1 MAGMETFGVRIYFGV
16 MNLLSFLSNRT
27 ANLTMKLF
35 LTDDHAVL
43 VGGLMKIIEAEDELE
58 VVGSAGTVSDT
69 MDQLSQKKVDL
80 LITDYN
86 LPDEDGLTLVR
97 KVKRKYP
104 DIKVLVLSMHDEAHL
119 VKEILKEGIDGYLIK
134 KDSHNELLDAIYTIR
149 SGKTY
154 LSSDVNKI
162 LIKGLNGQE
171 EQRLLTEREREIL
184 KLISKEYTN
193 KQIAEELFIS
203 ERTVETHRKNIFRK
217 TGTNNL
223 VGLIKFAYA
232 NNLI

>member
-1 MAGMETFGVRIYFGV
+1 M
-16 MNLLSFLSNRT
+16 
-27 ANLTMKLF
+27 
-35 LTDDHAVL
+35 TDDHAIL
-43 VGGLMKIIEAEDELE
+43 IGGLIKIIESEPDLE
-58 VVGSAGTVSDT
+58 VVGSAGTVAGT
-69 MDQLSQKKVDL
+69 MDQLSQKRVDL

-97 KVKRKYP
+97 KVIRKYP
-104 DIKVLVLSMHDEAHL
+104 DTKILVLSMHDEAHL
-119 VKEILKEGIDGYLIK
+119 VKEILKEGIHGYLIK
-134 KDSHNELLDAIYTIR
+134 KDSHNELINAIYTIK

-162 LIKGLNGQE
+162 LIRGLNGHE
-171 EQRLLTEREREIL
+171 EQRLLTDREREIL
-184 KLISKEYTN
+184 KLISREFTN
-193 KQIAEELFIS
+193 RQIAEELFIS

>member
-1 MAGMETFGVRIYFGV
+1 
-16 MNLLSFLSNRT
+16 
-27 ANLTMKLF
+27 MKIF

-43 VGGLMKIIEAEDELE
+43 IGGLTKIIEAEQDFE
-58 VVGSAGTVSDT
+58 VVGTAMDSQST
-69 MDQLSQKKVDL
+69 MAALTHTKVDL

-86 LPDEDGLTLVR
+86 LPDEDGLSLVR
-97 KVKRKYP
+97 KVKRKFP
-104 DIKVLVLSMHDEAHL
+104 EIKILVLSMHDEAHL
-119 VKEILKEGIDGYLIK
+119 VKEILKEGINGYIMK
-134 KDSHNELLDAIYTIR
+134 KDSHTDLVDAIYAVK

-154 LSSDVNKI
+154 LSSEINSI
-162 LIKGLNGQE
+162 LIKGLNGE
-171 EQRLLTEREREIL
+171 DDQRLLTTREREIL

-193 KQIAEELFIS
+193 RDIAEELFIS

>member
-1 MAGMETFGVRIYFGV
+1 
-16 MNLLSFLSNRT
+16 MNLLSFIGKNTRHQF
-27 ANLTMKLF
+27 MRIF
-35 LTDDHAVL
+35 LTDDHAILLDGL
-43 VGGLMKIIEAEDELE
+43 VNLLSKEDSFE
-58 VVGSAGTVSDT
+58 VVGTAGTVQEAT
-69 MDQLSQKKVDL
+69 DQLTRLKVDL

-86 LPDEDGLTLVR
+86 LPDGDGLSLVQ

-104 DIKVLVLSMHDEAHL
+104 TIKVIVLSMHDEAHL
-119 VKEILKEGIDGYLIK
+119 VKEILKEGVDGYILK
-134 KDSHNELLDAIYTIR
+134 KDSHEELINAVNAVKN
-149 SGKTY
+149 GKIY
-154 LSSDVNKI
+154 LSNEINKM
-162 LIKGLNGQE
+162 LMTGLHGTE
-171 EQRLLTEREREIL
+171 ETKLLTSREREIL
-184 KLISKEYTN
+184 QLISKEYTN

>member
-1 MAGMETFGVRIYFGV
+1 MRKSVLPA
-16 MNLLSFLSNRT
+16 
-27 ANLTMKLF
+27 TMKIF

-43 VGGLMKIIEAEDELE
+43 IGGLTKIIEAEPELE
-58 VVGSAGTVSDT
+58 VVGTAMTVKDT
-69 MDQLSQKKVDL
+69 MDALTHTKVDL

-86 LPDEDGLTLVR
+86 LPDDDGLTLVR

-104 DIKVLVLSMHDEAHL
+104 SIKIIVLSMHDEAHL
-119 VKEILKEGIDGYLIK
+119 VKEILKEGINGYVMK
-134 KDSHNELLDAIYTIR
+134 KDSHTDLVDAIYATKTD
-149 SGKTY
+149 KTY
-154 LSSDVNKI
+154 LSSEINSI
-162 LIKGLNGQE
+162 LIKGLNGE
-171 EQRLLTEREREIL
+171 EDHRLLTEREREIL
-184 KLISKEYTN
+184 KLISREFTN

-217 TGTNNL
+217 TSTNNL